1 MSLYIPTDVNASFIV
16 ESQFSYTHGIAW
28 DYAEAQDDSDL
39 KLEISIEGES
49 LHLHHSVAGG
59 VTSESLQEVP
69 FSLKNLIPRLIPYG
83 VTLTVTR
90 ASARWVYNA
99 TTLLYYLPA
108 RLDGGTTTKVDSL
121 YGGLLVQNITNRTTT
136 WTPLLPYSYY
146 TTLANAPNPQAFIN
160 QGYNIIHLVPDAT
173 TLTQTFNLTALNTF
187 LNACDQVGL
196 WVMYDMR
203 YTYQNLISV
212 TAQVALLQAR
222 KSLLLWY
229 TGDEPDGHGD
239 PLNATSIA
247 YALIKMLD
255 PWHPVSVLLNCYNF
269 YYGNYSAG
277 ADIILSDVYPIGV
290 NTTWSVVY
298 NTPCN
303 KTYGRC
309 GCDDCDGVVE
319 DISTRLD
326 RFEKYQTWIGSVP
339 KPLWG
344 VPQAFGKQTF
354 YNRTPT
360 AAEEVTMTMLS
371 LNHNAKGIVMWAWPT
386 TPQISTMTKQLSVV
400 LAHGAVPGF
409 MLGARTVTLKA
420 VGQTEMDVAGW
431 RVGKQMLVSI
441 LSLQT
446 PNWTNTVTIQ
456 LPAAFTFI
464 TQVLWGAGQWNLT
477 NGTLSKVGG
486 VGLDTD
492 LIIVQLA
499 AKNETSTSTR
509 SSAGVGGIEDH
520 HDGGGL

>member
-1 MSLYIPTDVNASFIV
+1 MFWLLFVLGLATAFNNPPGVSIWCGKAYMPTNKSFAPGGALKQPSASKGPLLNIQVRPRMSLYIPTDVNASFIV
-16 ESQFSYTHGIAW
+16 ESQFSYTHGVVW

-39 KLEISIEGES
+39 KLEITIEGES
-49 LHLHHSVAGG
+49 LHLHHSLAGS
-59 VTSESLQEVP
+59 VTSKSLEEVP
-69 FSLKNLIPRLIPYG
+69 FSLKNLTPRFIPYS
-83 VTLTVTR
+83 VTLTITR

-99 TTLLYYLPA
+99 TTQLFYLPP
-108 RLDGGTTTKVDSL
+108 RTDGGSITKVDSL
-121 YGGLLVQNITNRTTT
+121 YGGLLVQNYVNGSTA

-160 QGYNIIHLVPDAT
+160 QGYNIIYLVPDAT
-173 TLTQTFNLTALNTF
+173 TLTQTFNLFALNTY

-203 YTYQNLISV
+203 YTYQNLVSV
-212 TAQVALLQAR
+212 TAQVTLIKSR

-239 PLNATSIA
+239 PLNGTSIA
-247 YALIKMLD
+247 YSMIKLLD

-319 DISTRLD
+319 DISTRLS
-326 RFEKYQTWIGSVP
+326 RFEKYQTWLGSAP

-344 VPQAFGKQTF
+344 VPQAFGNQAF

-360 AAEEVTMTMLS
+360 AVEEVTMMMLS
-371 LNHNAKGIVMWAWPT
+371 LNHNAKGIVMWIWPT
-386 TPQISTMTKQLSVV
+386 TAQISNVTRQLGTILVNNSVTAF
-400 LAHGAVPGF
+400 L
-409 MLGARTVTLKA
+409 LGARNVKLTA

-431 RVGKQMLVSI
+431 RLGRQML
-441 LSLQT
+441 LA
-446 PNWTNTVTIQ
+446 P
-456 LPAAFTFI
+456 
-464 TQVLWGAGQWNLT
+464 
-477 NGTLSKVGG
+477 KK
-486 VGLDTD
+486 DTD
-492 LIIVQLA
+492 GI
-499 AKNETSTSTR
+499 R
-509 SSAGVGGIEDH
+509 GIE
-520 HDGGGL
+520 DGGGL

>member
-1 MSLYIPTDVNASFIV
+1 MQSD
-16 ESQFSYTHGIAW
+16 IANPPGV
-28 DYAEAQDDSDL
+28 
-39 KLEISIEGES
+39 SIWCGK
-49 LHLHHSVAGG
+49 A
-59 VTSESLQEVP
+59 
-69 FSLKNLIPRLIPYG
+69 
-83 VTLTVTR
+83 
-90 ASARWVYNA
+90 
-99 TTLLYYLPA
+99 YLPTNKSFA
-108 RLDGGTTTKVDSL
+108 PRGALKQPPASTGPLLNIQCAVGVQRNGAAILSSTTNGRGQHHQSRQSLWRAAGTTYVNCSTA
-121 YGGLLVQNITNRTTT
+121 

-173 TLTQTFNLTALNTF
+173 TLTQTFNLVALDTY

-203 YTYQNLISV
+203 YTYQSLVSV
-212 TAQVALLQAR
+212 TTQVTLIKPR

-239 PLNATSIA
+239 PLNGISIA
-247 YALIKMLD
+247 YSLIKLLD

-269 YYGNYSAG
+269 YYGCYSAG

-309 GCDDCDGVVE
+309 GCDDCDGAVE
-319 DISTRLD
+319 DISTRLN
-326 RFEKYQTWIGSVP
+326 RFEIYQNWLGSAP

-344 VPQAFGKQTF
+344 VPQAFGDQTF

-371 LNHNAKGIVMWAWPT
+371 LNHDAKGIVMWTWPT
-386 TPQISTMTKQLSVV
+386 TAQISNMTRQLGTILVNNSVT
-400 LAHGAVPGF
+400 AF
-409 MLGARTVTLKA
+409 ILGSRTVKLTA
-420 VGQTEMDVAGW
+420 VGLGQTEMDVAGW
-431 RVGKQMLVSI
+431 RLGRQMLVSI

-456 LPAAFTFI
+456 LPLAGSSI
-464 TQVLWGAGQWNLT
+464 TEVLWGAGQWGLV

-486 VGLDTD
+486 TGLSTD

-499 AKNETSTSTR
+499 PKKDTD
-509 SSAGVGGIEDH
+509 GVRGIE
-520 HDGGGL
+520 DGGGL